1 MAAKDPSLPAM
12 SPKSNAEFLNYVD
25 LTEALSVTVRQSE
38 QEVVVIHIAGELDML
53 TGPPLKEHLRNV
65 LDARPK
71 RLIVDLSQVAFLGS
85 TGLAVL
91 ITARHTATEQGI
103 TFQLSGISHRAVARP
118 LQITGLDRVFETVS
132 PSEVDRPL
140 AGG

>member
-1 MAAKDPSLPAM
+1 MTAKDPSLPAM
-12 SPKSNAEFLNYVD
+12 SPEPSAEFLNYVD

-38 QEVVVIHIAGELDML
+38 HEVVVINVAGELDML
-53 TGPPLKEHLRNV
+53 TGPPLKEHLRNL

-71 RLIVDLSQVAFLGS
+71 LLIVDLSQVAFLGS

-91 ITARHTATEQGI
+91 ISARHTAAEQGI

-118 LQITGLDRVFETVS
+118 LQITGLDRVFETAS
-132 PSEVDRPL
+132 P
-140 AGG
+140 G